1 MHLRDISPLIISFLL
16 FTQLSCNVVEKKDEK
31 KENIK
36 FQSVRSFSMV
46 SNIAEDSYTND
57 LEFYYK
63 NPSEE
68 AFDDYLNPDKNN
80 DNFDLNKK
88 KEDEITPDEDKPI
101 EKQSVTKT
109 EMEKFIESMEFVG
122 ISNIVRVVLKY
133 RKFILNGQYNR
144 FINKAFPDV
153 GLNLAQTGITFLVKN
168 KYAKFALIIGR
179 FSYEEYGKKMKDIC
193 YDLILLI
200 IKILISALIKKL
212 LKKTKLN
219 ILFIAALHGVATYY
233 ANEGIN
239 TISIGI
245 YKKI

>member
-1 MHLRDISPLIISFLL
+1 MKQFNVTGMSCAACSARVEKAVKSVDGVSDCSVNLLTESMSVDGNASSEEIISA
-16 FTQLSCNVVEKKDEK
+16 VVNAGYGATEKNAKSKKKSAKDEK

-109 EMEKFIESMEFVG
+109 EMEKFIESMEK
-122 ISNIVRVVLKY
+122 S
-133 RKFILNGQYNR
+133 
-144 FINKAFPDV
+144 
-153 GLNLAQTGITFLVKN
+153 
-168 KYAKFALIIGR
+168 
-179 FSYEEYGKKMKDIC
+179 
-193 YDLILLI
+193 
-200 IKILISALIKKL
+200 
-212 LKKTKLN
+212 
-219 ILFIAALHGVATYY
+219 
-233 ANEGIN
+233 
-239 TISIGI
+239 
-245 YKKI
+245 